1 MEDRICTDCNT
12 TFEYPYQLERHK
24 KNKKKC
30 TNTQGNGVI
39 CKKCKKHYASKYT
52 LERHYDSCKSKNIQE
67 AQQDNNSNVTLNN
80 FNNIL
85 SNIDINP
92 NMINKKQLRNTVQ
105 IFLNHIDNIDNDNI
119 NEYTETVNTLGGIL
133 SALTNNRTP
142 SNTLAINNSSNTT
155 STSNSTALINNSN
168 SNSNN
173 NIGTANITNGNVNNG
188 VINNTYSNMQ
198 LIYPFGMEN
207 IDFLSNDDKLKIL
220 KSPNGLILALK
231 AIYSRLENNNF
242 QKRNLNKDNIIFI
255 NSELN
260 LDSTDEIEF
269 RKTLITKTIF
279 LLRRIFFSCK
289 NELTVPHQI
298 TVWKNIKSIEDNS
311 SKKHIDDEITHFIA
325 LKCQNAH
332 KNHFLKSRKNIDD
345 NIFKQKCLELV
356 QNIINEINKYKDD
369 FGKVSLTDEFIKDE
383 SWMRDEN
390 DSNDLDLDIPANN
403 VNDRH
408 VEDTPRFRFYNEM
421 EQCELN
427 YFSTKEPDELSVGDI
442 DFICARENK
451 KNVKEYN
458 TLCNKF
464 NPPEIFRSNLKNK
477 LITEPQ
483 KRAKDDLYLVQ
494 LKNRN
499 RNQQQIRN

>member
-1 MEDRICTDCNT
+1 M
-12 TFEYPYQLERHK
+12 LALL
-24 KNKKKC
+24 KNK
-30 TNTQGNGVI
+30 T
-39 CKKCKKHYASKYT
+39 S
-52 LERHYDSCKSKNIQE
+52 
-67 AQQDNNSNVTLNN
+67 
-80 FNNIL
+80 
-85 SNIDINP
+85 SNI
-92 NMINKKQLRNTVQ
+92 
-105 IFLNHIDNIDNDNI
+105 
-119 NEYTETVNTLGGIL
+119 
-133 SALTNNRTP
+133 
-142 SNTLAINNSSNTT
+142 LAINNVSNNN
-155 STSNSTALINNSN
+155 SNSTALITN

-173 NIGTANITNGNVNNG
+173 NIGTVNITNGNVNNG

-207 IDFLSNDDKLKIL
+207 IDFLSNDDKLRIL

-242 QKRNLNKDNIIFI
+242 QKRNLNKDNIVFI

-332 KNHFLKSRKNIDD
+332 KN
-345 NIFKQKCLELV
+345 Q
-356 QNIINEINKYKDD
+356 INKYKVD
-369 FGKVSLTDEFIKDE
+369 FGKVSLTDELIKDE

-403 VNDRH
+403 VNNRH
-408 VEDTPRFRFYNEM
+408 VEDTPRFIFYYEM

-427 YFSTKEPDELSVGDI
+427 YFSTKEPNELSVGDI
-442 DFICARENK
+442 DFICARESK
-451 KNVKEYN
+451 KHIKEYN

-464 NPPEIFRSNLKNK
+464 NPPETFQGNLKNK
-477 LITEPQ
+477 LIIEPQ

>member
-1 MEDRICTDCNT
+1 MDELVCNDCGEK
-12 TFEYPYQLERHK
+12 FQYISQLNRHK
-24 KNKKKC
+24 NSKKKC
-30 TNTQGNGVI
+30 GKNKTLTEISCSHCN
-39 CKKCKKHYASKYT
+39 KKYATKNS
-52 LERHYDSCKSKNIQE
+52 LLRHYTVCKNKNTHETQSNNSEVSDDDDINDISNKE
-67 AQQDNNSNVTLNN
+67 EPLKIINSLFNYINNSN
-80 FNNIL
+80 
-85 SNIDINP
+85 
-92 NMINKKQLRNTVQ
+92 NKKEEKNTQ
-105 IFLNHIDNIDNDNI
+105 FI
-119 NEYTETVNTLGGIL
+119 N
-133 SALTNNRTP
+133 ALENMLALLKNKTT

-155 STSNSTALINNSN
+155 SNSNSTAFITTGTST

-442 DFICARENK
+442 DFICARESK